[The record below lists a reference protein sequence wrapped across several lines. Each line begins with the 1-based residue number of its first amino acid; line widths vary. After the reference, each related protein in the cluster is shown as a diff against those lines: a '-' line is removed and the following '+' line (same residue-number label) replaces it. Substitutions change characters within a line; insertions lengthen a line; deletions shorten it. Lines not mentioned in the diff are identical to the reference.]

1 MLNFG
6 IKLPLFICTASAPFR
21 WQCFCW
27 FNSLRNIAH
36 FLWMSLELG
45 LPLDKLHTHKSLW
58 EKPFFTLSWCLNK
71 WGTMHLSFLEHL
83 LFERLLNLCKGTF
96 VWLNNTIRHHLFFF
110 FPEVWTKSFTVIPWN
125 LSFNQVLPANL
136 FICSLLENHFLIL
149 ELFAIWNGYEFLKKL
164 LIPGFFLLNS
174 PIYFSS
180 FTFVRRKPGSTFSIL
195 LGNILNQIM
204 HFIRN
209 IFCFPH
215 NYRWQCCWAFCP
227 YIIKILLFS
236 VFDNLHL
243 HSFFE
248 PSLAASPKSRFWL
261 KMCSRQ
267 FRLSL
272 SIAPYNPVT
281 FIHLLALKTFLYF

>member
-110 FPEVWTKSFTVIPWN
+110 FYWGLNKKFYSHTLN
-125 LSFNQVLPANL
+125 
-136 FICSLLENHFLIL
+136 FIFQPS
-149 ELFAIWNGYEFLKKL
+149 
-164 LIPGFFLLNS
+164 S
-174 PIYFSS
+174 PSQ
-180 FTFVRRKPGSTFSIL
+180 P
-195 LGNILNQIM
+195 
-204 HFIRN
+204 
-209 IFCFPH
+209 
-215 NYRWQCCWAFCP
+215 
-227 YIIKILLFS
+227 
-236 VFDNLHL
+236 LHL
-243 HSFFE
+243 LLTWKPFFNFRIVCHLKWLWIFKKAVDSWFLFVKQSYLFLFFHICKKKTRKHLQHSTWKY
-248 PSLAASPKSRFWL
+248 S
-261 KMCSRQ
+261 
-267 FRLSL
+267 
-272 SIAPYNPVT
+272 
-281 FIHLLALKTFLYF
+281 